1 MHGGGW
7 MWRPLV
13 DVSDVAGAQIA
24 CLEAPADAVRGQIFN
39 VVQDNYQVRELAM
52 LVAGSVM
59 LARGN
64 VTLELAPEPPLVR
77 NYRCS
82 NDKLFQA
89 LGFRPKRSVLESV
102 DEMVARFTQP
112 GIDSLTHP
120 RYYNIDWMLLLI
132 EVHAGLHPFE
142 YVFRRG
148 EGQRLA
154 V

>member
-1 MHGGGW
+1 
-7 MWRPLV
+7 
-13 DVSDVAGAQIA
+13 
-24 CLEAPADAVRGQIFN
+24 
-39 VVQDNYQVRELAM
+39 M

-82 NDKLFQA
+82 NDKLFQV
-89 LGFRPKRSVLESV
+89 LGYRPRRSVLESV

-112 GIDSLTHP
+112 GVDSFTHP